1 MKKYFAHSVMLIF
14 CFIVSTLAG
23 FSQNSATTK
32 FEYENA
38 FKDKFGSKKAY
49 IVLSRVNPN
58 TSYNSFDV
66 ITISNTQSMASSRY
80 KNEKKI
86 PVIMYQTTELD
97 CDTLEIY
104 HQRYKK
110 NGEIKIEKVP
120 KYYIKGNGRLIRK
133 FSPNKKSDP
142 NVEDFG
148 TCFDKK
154 WSVKDMRQ
162 EITKEFFEYLIKRWP
177 NKFIKVERNSS
188 DVRDLD
194 KDNEP
199 PSVIDRILFGI

>member
-14 CFIVSTLAG
+14 CFIVSILAG

-38 FKDKFGSKKAY
+38 FKENYGSNKAY

-66 ITISNTQSMASSRY
+66 VTISGKVTTTSSRY
-80 KNEKKI
+80 NNNKSI
-86 PVIMYQTTELD
+86 PVILQQISEID
-97 CDTLEIY
+97 CDTLEIC

-110 NGEIKIEKVP
+110 NGEIKIGKIP
-120 KYYIKGNGRLIRK
+120 TYYIIGKGRLIRK
-133 FSPNKKSDP
+133 FSPNKSSDP

-148 TCFDKK
+148 TRYDTK
-154 WSVKDMRQ
+154 WSRKYMRK

-177 NKFIKVERNSS
+177 NKFIKVERNSN
-188 DVRDLD
+188 DVHDLD

-199 PSVIDRILFGI
+199 SIITSILYGF

>member
-1 MKKYFAHSVMLIF
+1 MLIF
-14 CFIVSTLAG
+14 CFIVSILAG

-38 FKDKFGSKKAY
+38 FKKNYGSNKAY

-66 ITISNTQSMASSRY
+66 VTISGKVTITSSRY
-80 KNEKKI
+80 NNNKSI
-86 PVIMYQTTELD
+86 PVILQQISEID
-97 CDTLEIY
+97 CDTLEIC

-110 NGEIKIEKVP
+110 NGEIKIGKIHT
-120 KYYIKGNGRLIRK
+120 YYIIGKGRLIRK
-133 FSPNKKSDP
+133 FSPNKSSDP

-148 TCFDKK
+148 TRYDTK
-154 WSVKDMRQ
+154 WSRKYMRE
-162 EITKEFFEYLIKRWP
+162 EITKEFFEYLIKRWS

-188 DVRDLD
+188 DVHDLD
-194 KDNEP
+194 EDNEP
-199 PSVIDRILFGI
+199 SSEITRILYGF

>member
-14 CFIVSTLAG
+14 CFIVSILAG

-38 FKDKFGSKKAY
+38 FKDNLGSNKAY

-66 ITISNTQSMASSRY
+66 VTISSKLTTTSSKY
-80 KNEKKI
+80 KNEKRI
-86 PVIMYQTTELD
+86 PVILQQISEID
-97 CDTLEIY
+97 CDTLEIC
-104 HQRYKK
+104 HQRYIK
-110 NGEIKIEKVP
+110 NSEVKIEKIP
-120 KYYIKGNGRLIRK
+120 TYYIIGKGRLIRK
-133 FSPNKKSDP
+133 FSPNKNSDP

-148 TCFDKK
+148 TCYDTK
-154 WSVKDMRQ
+154 WSRNYMRK

-194 KDNEP
+194 KENEP
-199 PSVIDRILFGI
+199 PSVIDRILYGF